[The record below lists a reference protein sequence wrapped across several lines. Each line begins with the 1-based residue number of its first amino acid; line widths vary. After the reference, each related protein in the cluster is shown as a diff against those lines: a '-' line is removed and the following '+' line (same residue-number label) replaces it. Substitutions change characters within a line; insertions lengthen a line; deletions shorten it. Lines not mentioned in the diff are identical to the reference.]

1 MIDLEEFRGY
11 LAIDK
16 HALDKEL
23 MQQSQLFFTV
33 AEELVQATSKRDT
46 RKEALAV
53 VDARLDRKFRDM
65 TSGKATETAIKSM
78 VLLDKE
84 HLDAMALYLELK
96 LEADKLTALKEAFQQ
111 RNYAIRDL
119 CQLFVSQYFAQDS
132 VKVTAASDELI
143 YQTRRQQTARRV

>member
-33 AEELVQATSKRDT
+33 ADELVLALSKRDAL
-46 RKEALAV
+46 KEGLATI
-53 VDARLDRKFRDM
+53 DAGLDKKYRAGNSKV
-65 TSGKATETAIKSM
+65 TETAIKSM
-78 VLLDKE
+78 VQLDRE
-84 HLDAMALYLELK
+84 HQLAMGQYLQLK
-96 LEADKLTALKEAFQQ
+96 LEADQLAALKEAFQQ

-143 YQTRRQQTARRV
+143 YQTRRQQTARKVV